1 MAVRHLAFCSI
12 VLAAAAQPARAQA
25 GTEVRPAPAAPRTTV
40 DTIAPG
46 VVHEERLIADGPWR
60 VHVVRADL
68 RGGRYRLVAV
78 RPGNALR
85 GRERPSDMARRLE
98 AAGHD
103 VVAGINGDFFDMK
116 NGENENNQVV
126 DGLVLKALPVTD
138 SPWDTFRNP
147 HTQFAVGADGRP
159 YFERFTFAGTVER
172 AGSDGRPLVLR
183 LDGVNE
189 VPRQPDALV
198 LFTAARGPAPRGD
211 TIRGGVEVRLAR
223 VPAAPARAANGTDAA
238 NGKGV
243 ASGNGAASAG
253 SVAGD
258 GLPLGGAAR
267 FTVVGAPGAVGRDR
281 LGAGA
286 ATLAAFGAAR
296 PRLDSLLTGKGPIT
310 VKLRFDP
317 DRGPLSLVV
326 GGWPR
331 LLVRGTSVAAG
342 ADSLEGTFPRF
353 SARRYARSAVGIS
366 RDSATLF
373 LVTVDG
379 PPEGT
384 TGGSSVGMTLVELA
398 DLMRSLGAADALA
411 LDGGGSSTLLAGDR
425 VVNVPSDRTGERAV
439 GISLFLVKR

>member
-1 MAVRHLAFCSI
+1 MSVRHLVVCSI
-12 VLAAAAQPARAQA
+12 VLAGAGAGAAPARAQA
-25 GTEVRPAPAAPRTTV
+25 VAVSGPAAAAPPAAADTV
-40 DTIAPG
+40 APG
-46 VVHEERLIADGPWR
+46 VVHEERMLPEGPWR
-60 VHVVRADL
+60 VHVVRVDL
-68 RGGRYRLVAV
+68 RGGRYALVAV

-98 AAGHD
+98 AAGRD

-116 NGENENNQVV
+116 NGENENNQVL
-126 DGLVLKALPVTD
+126 DGRVLKALPITD
-138 SPWDTFRNP
+138 SPWDTFRNA
-147 HTQFAVGADGRP
+147 HSQFAVGADGRP

-172 AGSDGRPLVLR
+172 AGANGRPLVLR

-198 LFTAARGPAPRGD
+198 LFTAARDSAPRGD
-211 TIRGGVEVRLAR
+211 TIPGAVEVRLGRA
-223 VPAAPARAANGTDAA
+223 PAAPAHAA
-238 NGKGV
+238 NGK
-243 ASGNGAASAG
+243 AAMPAASDA
-253 SVAGD
+253 
-258 GLPLGGAAR
+258 LPLGGAAR
-267 FTVVGAPGAVGRDR
+267 FTVAGAPAPIGRAP
-281 LGAGA
+281 LAAGS

-296 PRLDSLLTGKGPIT
+296 PRLDSLLSGKGPIT
-310 VKLRFDP
+310 VHLRLDP

-331 LLVRGTSVAAG
+331 LLVAGSSVAAG

-353 SARRYARSAVGIS
+353 SAHRYARSAVGIS
-366 RDSATLF
+366 RDSATLL

-411 LDGGGSSTLLAGDR
+411 FDGGGSSTLLAGDR
-425 VVNVPSDRTGERAV
+425 VVNVPSDRAGERKV
-439 GISLFLVKR
+439 GISLFVVRR

>member
-1 MAVRHLAFCSI
+1 MAVRHLVLCAAT
-12 VLAAAAQPARAQA
+12 LAAAAPPARAQSA
-25 GTEVRPAPAAPRTTV
+25 TGARPAPAAPRVTI

-46 VVHEERLIADGPWR
+46 VVHEERFIPDGPWR

-68 RGGRYRLVAV
+68 RGGRYRLLAV

-126 DGLVLKALPVTD
+126 DGQVLKALPVTD

-198 LFTAARGPAPRGD
+198 LFTAARDAAPRGD
-211 TIRGGVEVRLAR
+211 TIPGGVEVRLAR
-223 VPAAPARAANGTDAA
+223 LPDAPARAANGT
-238 NGKGV
+238 
-243 ASGNGAASAG
+243 GAAATEPA
-253 SVAGD
+253 AGD
-258 GLPLGGAAR
+258 ALPLGGTAR
-267 FTVVGAPGAVGRDR
+267 FTVVGAPGAIGRDR

-310 VKLRFDP
+310 VRLRFDP

-353 SARRYARSAVGIS
+353 SAHRYARSAVGIS
-366 RDSATLF
+366 PDSATLL

-398 DLMRSLGAADALA
+398 NLMRSLGAADALA

-439 GISLFLVKR
+439 GISLFVVRRF